1 MTNREIQLHLN
12 RKEWLAVR
20 IMLGAAKLGENGDF
34 AACKWNKMV
43 FKFASQLVGQDYF
56 QWLEQKIMP
65 AIGTT
70 FPEDELNHMRET
82 AKYFS

>member
-1 MTNREIQLHLN
+1 MTNREIQLHLS

-20 IMLGAAKLGENGDF
+20 LMTGAAKLGKNGDY

-43 FKFASQLVGQDYF
+43 FRFASQLVGQDYF
-56 QWLEQKIMP
+56 QWLQQKVVP
-65 AIGTT
+65 AIGAVLT
-70 FPEDELNHMRET
+70 EDELNQIRET